1 MSNTRPNLPLG
12 NIEAAINGHYDK
24 LGAGSIEG
32 FGAVITPAPA
42 PAQAAVPVPA
52 VEKPF
57 IHLEYTVN
65 ENGHRDF
72 ELQSTGVATDIEGII
87 AELEHTLSHLRAE
100 VAGSAESTD
109 AEEAPAGE

>member
-12 NIEAAINGHYDK
+12 NIEAAISGHYDK
-24 LGAGSIEG
+24 LDNGSVDG
-32 FGAVITPAPA
+32 FGAVITPLPVE
-42 PAQAAVPVPA
+42 QAVPVPA
-52 VEKPF
+52 AQKPF

-72 ELQSTGVATDIEGII
+72 ELASNGVAADIEGII

-100 VAGSAESTD
+100 VASAD
-109 AEEAPAGE
+109 DNEAASE

>member
-12 NIEAAINGHYDK
+12 NIEAAIAGHYDQ
-24 LGAGSIEG
+24 LNAGSVEG
-32 FGAVITPAPA
+32 FGAVITPAPV
-42 PAQAAVPVPA
+42 PQAAVPVPA
-52 VEKPF
+52 AEKPF

-100 VAGSAESTD
+100 VAGAAESAESD
-109 AEEAPAGE
+109 ESPAGE